1 MDERTLIRKLNRHS
15 RSALEHIVIQYTPY
29 VGAVICGVLAGRACR
44 EDVEE
49 LSADVFLA
57 LWVHRE
63 ELNPDQGLRPWL
75 GTVARNKARDWLRR
89 SRSTLPLDGAGAIPD
104 DPEHGPEAAAER
116 REWAA
121 RLWTAVNELEEP
133 DRTLFF
139 RYYYQG
145 DKLKDIARSLDLGLS
160 AAKQRLL
167 RGRQKLKKQLM
178 EGADQP

>member
-1 MDERTLIRKLNRHS
+1 MDEKALVRRLNRHS
-15 RSALEHIVIQYTPY
+15 RSALEQAVKQFTPY

-57 LWVHRE
+57 LWAHRE
-63 ELNPDQGLRPWL
+63 ELDPAQGLRPWL

-89 SRSTLPLDGAGAIPD
+89 SRNTVPLDDSVPD
-104 DPEHGPEAAAER
+104 AAEHGPEAAAEQ

-121 RLWTAVNELEEP
+121 RLWAAVDGLEEP
-133 DRTLFF
+133 DRTLFL

-145 DKLKDIARSLDLGLS
+145 EKLKDVAHSLGLGTS

-167 RGRQKLKKQLM
+167 RGRKKLKEQLM
-178 EGADQP
+178 EGAETP

>member
-1 MDERTLIRKLNRHS
+1 MDEKALIRKLNRHS
-15 RSALEHIVIQYTPY
+15 RSALERAVLQFTPY

-57 LWVHRE
+57 LWLHRE

-89 SRSTLPLDGAGAIPD
+89 SRETLPLDSGIPD
-104 DPEHGPEAAAER
+104 DRQQGPEAAAER
-116 REWAA
+116 REWSA
-121 RLWTAVNELEEP
+121 RLWEAVNGLDEP
-133 DRTLFF
+133 DRTLFL
-139 RYYYQG
+139 RYYYQD
-145 DKLKDIARSLDLGLS
+145 DKLKDVAQALGMSLS

-167 RGRQKLKKQLM
+167 RGRRKLKQQLM
-178 EGADQP
+178 EGAEEP

>member
-1 MDERTLIRKLNRHS
+1 MDETALVRKLNRHS
-15 RSALEHIVIQYTPY
+15 RTALERAVLQFTPY

-44 EDVEE
+44 EDMEE

-57 LWVHRE
+57 LWAHRE
-63 ELNPDQGLRPWL
+63 ELNPTQGLRPWL

-89 SRSTLPLDGAGAIPD
+89 SRDTLPLEESVPD
-104 DPEHGPEAAAER
+104 TPERGPEAAAER
-116 REWAA
+116 RDQAA
-121 RLWTAVNELEEP
+121 RLWSAVDSLEEP
-133 DRTLFF
+133 DRTLFL

-145 DKLKDIARSLDLGLS
+145 DKLQDVARDLGLGTS

-178 EGADQP
+178 EGADEP